1 MGTVLMHLSKA
12 YVSLPHDLRVAKFET
27 NGIDKNGLILIH
39 NYRTN
44 RKQRAKIS
52 SSYSDWY
59 GIVRGVPQDSIL
71 GPLFCNFIY

>member
-12 YVSLPHDLRVAKFET
+12 YDSLPHDLRVAKFEA

-52 SSYSDWY
+52 SSYSY
-59 GIVRGVPQDSIL
+59 
-71 GPLFCNFIY
+71 